1 MSSELDNPIT
11 NNTATFAF
19 SYKTVWDHVKGIFSR
34 PLPLLTFAS
43 ASFGGLWSIYE
54 ASVSSLG
61 LEANRPVAYTWI
73 LAFAAISSVVARLW
87 AYVNTVPDGLE
98 DLLPHARRLAH
109 LQRPKWEFRFAKS
122 VLAHLVSPIDREWQD
137 IRNDNVY
144 VVASRPRDF
153 RSYFQWLAGRPENCF
168 RMLRVAKK
176 TMLFEFPQAL
186 TSTEETPADPKRI
199 LDRTQTIVDL
209 YRESVAFEKTSLAI
223 IPPDEMETVH
233 ELQIGWAEPIR
244 DAVHQLFEL
253 LQAVCDADPKTDS
266 NLAFTITFDG
276 TPNVD
281 DYCAEL
287 DRVESLLP
295 QIMENEW

>member
-1 MSSELDNPIT
+1 MSNELDKPIT
-11 NNTATFAF
+11 NSTATFSF
-19 SYKTVWDHVKGIFSR
+19 SYKTTWDHVKGFFSR
-34 PLPLLTFAS
+34 PLTLLTFAS

-54 ASVSSLG
+54 ASVSSLD
-61 LEANRPVAYTWI
+61 LEANRPVVYAWI
-73 LAFAAISSVVARLW
+73 LAFAAISSGVARLW

-98 DLLPHARRLAH
+98 ELLPHSSRIAH
-109 LQRPKWEFRFAKS
+109 LQRTKWEFRFAKS
-122 VLAHLVSPIDREWQD
+122 VLAHLISPIDREWQD
-137 IRNDNVY
+137 IRNNNIY

-153 RSYFQWLAGRPENCF
+153 LSYFRWLAGRPENCF

-199 LDRTQTIVDL
+199 LDRIQTIVDL

-223 IPPDEMETVH
+223 IPPDEMVTVH

-244 DAVHQLFEL
+244 DAVHQLFEF
-253 LQAVCDADPKTDS
+253 LQDVSDVDPNTDS
-266 NLAFTITFDG
+266 NLKFTITFEEP
-276 TPNVD
+276 TNID

-287 DRVESLLP
+287 DRVKVLLP

>member
-1 MSSELDNPIT
+1 MSNELDNPIT
-11 NNTATFAF
+11 NCTVTFAV
-19 SYKTVWDHVKGIFSR
+19 SYKTAWDHVKGFSSC

-61 LEANRPVAYTWI
+61 LDANRPVAYAWI
-73 LAFAAISSVVARLW
+73 LAIAAISSGVARLW

-98 DLLPHARRLAH
+98 ELLPHTRRIAH
-109 LQRPKWEFRFAKS
+109 LQRPKWEFQFAKS
-122 VLAHLVSPIDREWQD
+122 VLAHLISPIDREWQD
-137 IRNDNVY
+137 IRDGNVY

-153 RSYFQWLAGRPENCF
+153 RSYYEWLAGRPENCF

-176 TMLFEFPQAL
+176 TMLFEFPHAL

-199 LDRTQTIVDL
+199 LDRIQTIVDL
-209 YRESVAFEKTSLAI
+209 YRESVVFEKASLAI
-223 IPPDEMETVH
+223 IPPDEMVIVH

-244 DAVHQLFEL
+244 DGVHQLFEF
-253 LQAVCDADPKTDS
+253 LQNVCDVDPNTDS
-266 NLAFTITFDG
+266 NLSFAITFDSP
-276 TPNVD
+276 PNVD

-287 DRVESLLP
+287 DRVERLLP